1 MAAKVERPYDNSR
14 RQGQVRATRAHV
26 AAVAKERLVEH
37 GYPTTTIEAIADA
50 ADVPLPT
57 LYRLF
62 GSKRGLLSAVLDTSF
77 GGDDEP
83 IAFGDRPEVQAAL
96 AEPDVGRMLDA
107 FARICRKL
115 MDRASTIQRVLA
127 TAAIVDPELA
137 ELDADIR
144 RQRHTGQSRI
154 VAAIVAR
161 GALSPSYDEAT
172 AADVVYALLSPE
184 VHWIL
189 TSERRW
195 GGEDYERWL
204 SLSFREL
211 LRPESRSPRRTP
223 GIRRAPAR
231 STAVRTDSV

>member
-1 MAAKVERPYDNSR
+1 MAAKVKRPYDNSR
-14 RQGQVRATRAHV
+14 RQAQVGATRAHV
-26 AAVAKERLVEH
+26 VSVAKVLFVEH
-37 GYPTTTIEAIADA
+37 GYPSTTIEAIADT

-62 GSKRGLLSAVLDTSF
+62 GSKRGLLSAILDTSF

-96 AEPDVGRMLDA
+96 AEPDPGRMLNA
-107 FARICRKL
+107 FAHICREL
-115 MDRASTIQRVLA
+115 IDRASAIQRVLA
-127 TAAIVDPELA
+127 TAALVDPEIA
-137 ELDADIR
+137 ELAADIR

-161 GALSPSYDEAT
+161 GALRPAYDEAT
-172 AADVVYALLSPE
+172 ATDVVYALLSPE

-189 TSERRW
+189 TGERRW
-195 GGEDYERWL
+195 SGDDYERWL

-211 LRPESRSPRRTP
+211 LRPERRSTRGAPGRR
-223 GIRRAPAR
+223 RVPAR
-231 STAVRTDSV
+231 SASPPKSP